1 MNGSMKRPLRE
12 SVRATAGVTPLVA
25 RRRRRTPVIW
35 YAPHPDDETIYMGG
49 SISLERRRRN
59 IVVVMTRGGASKA
72 WEKINAHVAHPLDA
86 EGFQQARQR
95 ELAAAVA
102 ALGVGPGD
110 LLVHDLPD
118 SGVEVDAARRI
129 IRSMAAR
136 YPGAQ
141 HRTMSYLDPHPDHRA
156 CGQALRDAYRAG
168 EVSDCVFHLPVLVVS
183 PDLGAP
189 VTFDAAAVER
199 KRAAL
204 REYEVW
210 NPSRHRY
217 ALGAHSVA
225 QLIRKHYNDP
235 IERVHGPDY
244 ELPEGR

>member
-1 MNGSMKRPLRE
+1 M
-12 SVRATAGVTPLVA
+12 TPTVPRLGHA
-25 RRRRRTPVIW
+25 R
-35 YAPHPDDETIYMGG
+35 HH
-49 SISLERRRRN
+49 
-59 IVVVMTRGGASKA
+59 
-72 WEKINAHVAHPLDA
+72 AHVAHPLDA

-118 SGVEVDAARRI
+118 GGVEVDAARRI

-183 PDLGAP
+183 PDLGEP
-189 VTFDAAAVER
+189 VTFDAVAVER

-235 IERVHGPDY
+235 IERVHGPAY